1 MAKKGGGGAI
11 GSVTIKKTGDRGGVE
26 PGSSGSG
33 TKRLN
38 PLAIDGG
45 GSGPTDWVPKKTR
58 VIGTG
63 EV

>member
-1 MAKKGGGGAI
+1 MAKKGGGGTN
-11 GSVTIKKTGDRGGVE
+11 STVTIKKTGDRGGLE
-26 PGSSGSG
+26 PGNGGKGS
-33 TKRLN
+33 KRN
-38 PLAIDGG
+38 APLAIDGG